1 MLNNNELDEGKQ
13 FDENAYF
20 MENKIIY
27 GRHATIIK
35 KLKEDKIFKTNREVY
50 ILSPII
56 GFLYHVKSKEDKEP
70 SLSLGRADE
79 TKVFA
84 AELTRDGEWKKLKFT
99 YQLIMP
105 LDKGY
110 TPDYNNRADKA
121 FRNVLRNQED
131 KLLFESYIR
140 GGIDKLNDKIYSN
153 GALHATDF
161 MDNILDFME
170 EFEKLVKDSSEL

>member
-1 MLNNNELDEGKQ
+1 M
-13 FDENAYF
+13 
-20 MENKIIY
+20 
-27 GRHATIIK
+27 
-35 KLKEDKIFKTNREVY
+35 
-50 ILSPII
+50 
-56 GFLYHVKSKEDKEP
+56 
-70 SLSLGRADE
+70 GRADE

-99 YQLIMP
+99 YQLIML